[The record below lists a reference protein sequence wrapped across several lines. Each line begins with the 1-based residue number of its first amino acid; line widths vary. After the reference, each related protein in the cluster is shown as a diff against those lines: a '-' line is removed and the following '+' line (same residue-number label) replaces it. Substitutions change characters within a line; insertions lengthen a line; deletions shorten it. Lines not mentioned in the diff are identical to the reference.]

1 MSKHLSPAYQLYSA
15 REDASNDLEGVL
27 DQLSRMGYEGV
38 EFAGFFEKTAKEV
51 RKLLKHTGLKAVS
64 SHVPLQQIRDDTQSV
79 LDYHEELECGCIA
92 VPYLAE
98 EDRPGQPGFARVL
111 ETLYTFGRQ
120 CKKRGIVLLYHNHDF
135 EFAQISGM
143 TALDFLYAAVP
154 ASVLKCELDYI
165 REGLESRS
173 AGELYE
179 RMKAFSALAYPGD
192 APDARAA
199 RELSQLGQHHY
210 NRRDYAAA
218 LKLLRAAAEFGC
230 DGEAQNC
237 LGLIYNAG
245 DGVRRSDLVSLYWF
259 DRAADRVHGLHAA
272 CGALVRKRR
281 P

>member
-64 SHVPLQQIRDDTQSV
+64 SHVPLQQIRDDMQSV

-154 ASVLKCELDYI
+154 ASVLKCELDTCWI
-165 REGLESRS
+165 RY
-173 AGELYE
+173 AGADPADYLRRYAE
-179 RMKAFSALAYPGD
+179 RCPVVHLKDYVGDPGGPAPYALLGQD
-192 APDARAA
+192 APA
-199 RELSQLGQHHY
+199 RE
-210 NRRDYAAA
+210 
-218 LKLLRAAAEFGC
+218 
-230 DGEAQNC
+230 DG
-237 LGLIYNAG
+237 G
-245 DGVRRSDLVSLYWF
+245 
-259 DRAADRVHGLHAA
+259 
-272 CGALVRKRR
+272 
-281 P
+281 